1 MSERFR
7 RKPAVEAAPMQEE
20 TILYDPGSKR
30 FCLLNATA
38 AFLWDRLAE
47 PVTADQLREAL
58 CGRFP
63 GVDRAVAEQDVH
75 KALQEFRTLAVVETV
90 AQQ

>member
-1 MSERFR
+1 
-7 RKPAVEAAPMQEE
+7 MQEE
-20 TILYDPGSKR
+20 TILYDPENKK

-47 PVTADQLREAL
+47 PVTAEQLREAL
-58 CGRFP
+58 CGQFP
-63 GVDRAVAEQDVH
+63 GVDRAVAERDVRTV
-75 KALQEFRTLAVVETV
+75 LEEFRTLAVVETV